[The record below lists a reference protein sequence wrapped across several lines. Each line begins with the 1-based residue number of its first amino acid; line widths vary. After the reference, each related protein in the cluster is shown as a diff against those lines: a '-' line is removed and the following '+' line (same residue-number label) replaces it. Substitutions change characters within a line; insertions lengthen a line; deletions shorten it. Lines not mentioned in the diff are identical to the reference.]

1 MKILI
6 AINGPLTYSIAPSSR
21 LIYIAKSLK
30 KKGFNVEVLGGKS
43 EKTNG
48 LKTTTVT
55 GKKHILR
62 LKIPLLIYRKATTQ
76 KYTHIIVRGVDLA
89 FFLLP
94 LKILTTKIILDFHG
108 WMYREIKL
116 YYKKSLYNKL
126 KVVIY
131 YLIEKLVVRFSD
143 IVICVSKG
151 VRELLNEGEKKKSI
165 VLENGLDIK
174 EALNVVYTTQKERK
188 KIIIKHSLPADK
200 FLLGFMGNWERQL
213 DMNPVFT
220 ACTIAEVN
228 MIVIGEGPDI
238 TIFKE
243 KWKGNVLF
251 TKRLPR
257 AEALKIISVCDAA
270 IVPYKDDETIPV
282 GYFSARKVKDYLG
295 LGKPILMANVKGRER
310 FLVPYENVIFYHPS
324 NIEDLAQKIRILT
337 SDETIT
343 EKMRKN
349 NITLARRFNWQVL
362 VEKSGII
369 EKLRAP

>member
-43 EKTNG
+43 EKING

-55 GKKHILR
+55 GKKQILR
-62 LKIPLLIYRKATTQ
+62 LKIPLLIYKKAATQ
-76 KYTHIIVRGVDLA
+76 KYTHVIVRGVDLA

-94 LKILTTKIILDFHG
+94 LKFLTTKIILDFHE

-116 YYKKSLYNKL
+116 YYEKSLYNKF

-131 YLIEKLVVRFSD
+131 YLIEKIVVRYSD

-151 VRELLNEGEKKKSI
+151 VRELLNEREKKKSV

-174 EALNVVYTTQKERK
+174 EALNIVYTTKKERK
-188 KIIIKHSLPADK
+188 KTIIKHSLPENA

-213 DMNPVFT
+213 DMESVFK
-220 ACTIAEVN
+220 ACKIAKVN
-228 MIVIGEGPDI
+228 IIVIGEGPGI
-238 TIFKE
+238 TFFKD
-243 KWKGNVLF
+243 KWKSNVLF

-257 AEALKIISVCDAA
+257 AEALKIISV
-270 IVPYKDDETIPV
+270 
-282 GYFSARKVKDYLG
+282 
-295 LGKPILMANVKGRER
+295 
-310 FLVPYENVIFYHPS
+310 
-324 NIEDLAQKIRILT
+324 
-337 SDETIT
+337 
-343 EKMRKN
+343 
-349 NITLARRFNWQVL
+349 
-362 VEKSGII
+362 
-369 EKLRAP
+369 

>member
-43 EKTNG
+43 EKING

-55 GKKHILR
+55 GKKQILR
-62 LKIPLLIYRKATTQ
+62 LKIPLLIYKKAATQ
-76 KYTHIIVRGVDLA
+76 KYTHVIVRGVDLA

-94 LKILTTKIILDFHG
+94 LKFLTTKIILDFHE

-116 YYKKSLYNKL
+116 YYEKSLYNKF

-131 YLIEKLVVRFSD
+131 YLIEKIVVRYSD

-151 VRELLNEGEKKKSI
+151 VRELLNEREKKKSV

-174 EALNVVYTTQKERK
+174 EALNIVYTTKKERK
-188 KIIIKHSLPADK
+188 KTIIKHSLPENA

-213 DMNPVFT
+213 DMESVFK
-220 ACTIAEVN
+220 ACKIAKVN
-228 MIVIGEGPDI
+228 IIVIGEGPGI
-238 TIFKE
+238 TFFKD
-243 KWKGNVLF
+243 KWKSNVLF

-270 IVPYKDDETIPV
+270 IVPYKDDETVPV
-282 GYFSARKVKDYLG
+282 GYFSQRKVKDYLG

-310 FLVPYENVIFYHPS
+310 FLIPYENVIFYHPS
-324 NIEDLAQKIRILT
+324 NIEDLAQKIRIIM
-337 SDETIT
+337 SDEKIT